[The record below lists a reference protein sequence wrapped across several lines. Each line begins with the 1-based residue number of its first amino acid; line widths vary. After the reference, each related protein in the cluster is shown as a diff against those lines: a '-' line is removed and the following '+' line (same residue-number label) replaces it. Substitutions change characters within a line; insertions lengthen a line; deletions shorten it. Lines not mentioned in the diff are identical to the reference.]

1 MAVKKS
7 SKPGQAAIPAIA
19 AIPADV
25 PRVATPATVPSRK
38 SAIKPERLVQGIPCE
53 GSPYADDAPR
63 LTTYGV
69 VKMANL
75 AGEFKDH
82 LRQIAAI
89 EDPARQSQLAL
100 ALASNLA
107 STLIGDAGSVPFIY
121 ALNLVDRSLAKP
133 KRGPRAKE
141 GWKAVA
147 AIKILIAAGIDI
159 EAAISEAVDIRG
171 GKPNSRRSDSVAQ
184 FRGYWDERANF
195 PAPKLKRSRTEAQAR
210 AAVVRLYG
218 MARKAGL

>member
-69 VKMANL
+69 VKMADL
-75 AGEFKDH
+75 LSAFIAE
-82 LRQIAAI
+82 LEQIATV
-89 EDPARQSQLAL
+89 EDAAAQSLLAL
-100 ALASNLA
+100 TAVTKLSWLAS
-107 STLIGDAGSVPFIY
+107 GDTGVKPFIY
-121 ALNLVDRSLAKP
+121 AIKAVEKSLP
-133 KRGPRAKE
+133 SSKRGPRFKE
-141 GWKAVA
+141 GAKAVA
-147 AIKILIAAGIDI
+147 AIQILVAAEIGLERAIAD
-159 EAAISEAVDIRG
+159 AVDLSGTSAASRNNTIR
-171 GKPNSRRSDSVAQ
+171 R
-184 FRGYWDERANF
+184 FREHWNDRAIYSFRPER
-195 PAPKLKRSRTEAQAR
+195 RSRTEAQAR
-210 AAVVRLYG
+210 AAVKRLYRISREVRL
-218 MARKAGL
+218 